1 MKAASRTPRDE
12 AFFAKHL
19 RFLSG
24 VAAIFTAT
32 YALLAVVLHSVLVA
46 KMFGCAA
53 VLLLAMLAAL
63 RFMVLRQFET
73 GVLITGGGVLLACLL
88 TEIFVSINSGVLG
101 LTILVAVLLVAP
113 HVEGKRLRWFIVA
126 ATLDGLLISL
136 YDLRVGDLLLKQPP
150 MIRYLNVAVQ
160 TAVLGISAVLL
171 YQFASRMKETLARTI
186 VAKEELAAA
195 YKAHL
200 DEKEKVALL
209 RSEKDEAT
217 AAARAKSEF
226 LANMSHEIRTPMN
239 AVIGMTGLLLDT
251 SLDTLQREYVE
262 TVRSSGSH
270 LLTIINDILDFSKLD
285 ADAVS
290 LEYYAFDLRST
301 IEEAVDL
308 AIPAAAEKRL
318 EICTM
323 VDPNVALKVSGDAGR
338 VRQVL
343 VNLLGNAVKFTNQG
357 EIVVSLESR
366 ARADNRLEISVAVRD
381 TGIGIPAD
389 RIGRLFKP
397 FSQVDAST
405 TRSFGGTGLGLAIC
419 KQLVE
424 RMGGSINV
432 VSMPNVGSTFTFTFI
447 VDPAQAEPEQLRVP
461 SVALSGL
468 RVLVVDD
475 NATSR
480 HILRRNL
487 ESWGMAPYEAATPQQ
502 ALSLI
507 REQRF
512 DLALLDYH
520 MPLMDGVELA
530 RQITEQLKDARIPI
544 LLLSSL
550 GLQLQPDEQ
559 KLFAV
564 RLLKPVRTLQLLSQL
579 NVLFGEPTSAAPQP
593 AAVLPEEMKLGDSH
607 PLRILLAEDNAVNQR
622 VAQLFLK
629 KLHYRADIVA
639 NGAEAVAAVERQA
652 YDAVLM
658 DVQMPEMD
666 GLQATQHIRTKVK
679 ASRQPYII
687 AMTAH
692 AMSGDKARCIEAGMD
707 DYINKPIDFES
718 LSNVLQRVPQ
728 RDRSYSG
735 NTGHHPIVPVDSADL
750 STEQAPIPSELA
762 QSPKAS

>member
-1 MKAASRTPRDE
+1 MDKMKAASRTPRDE

-32 YALLAVVLHSVLVA
+32 YALLAVILHSVLVA

-290 LEYYAFDLRST
+290 LEYYAFDLRNT

-343 VNLLGNAVKFTNQG
+343 VNLLGNAVKFTRQG

-366 ARADNRLEISVAVRD
+366 TRADSRLEISVAVRD
-381 TGIGIPAD
+381 TGIGIPQEHHG
-389 RIGRLFKP
+389 RIFERFYR
-397 FSQVDAST
+397 VDK
-405 TRSFGGTGLGLAIC
+405 TRSRSVGGTGLGLAIV
-419 KQLVE
+419 KHILEAHKSVIYVQSL
-424 RMGGSINV
+424 
-432 VSMPNVGSTFTFTFI
+432 
-447 VDPAQAEPEQLRVP
+447 PAQGTTI
-461 SVALSGL
+461 SF
-468 RVLVVDD
+468 
-475 NATSR
+475 T
-480 HILRRNL
+480 
-487 ESWGMAPYEAATPQQ
+487 
-502 ALSLI
+502 
-507 REQRF
+507 
-512 DLALLDYH
+512 
-520 MPLMDGVELA
+520 
-530 RQITEQLKDARIPI
+530 
-544 LLLSSL
+544 
-550 GLQLQPDEQ
+550 
-559 KLFAV
+559 
-564 RLLKPVRTLQLLSQL
+564 
-579 NVLFGEPTSAAPQP
+579 
-593 AAVLPEEMKLGDSH
+593 
-607 PLRILLAEDNAVNQR
+607 
-622 VAQLFLK
+622 LK
-629 KLHYRADIVA
+629 K
-639 NGAEAVAAVERQA
+639 
-652 YDAVLM
+652 
-658 DVQMPEMD
+658 
-666 GLQATQHIRTKVK
+666 
-679 ASRQPYII
+679 
-687 AMTAH
+687 
-692 AMSGDKARCIEAGMD
+692 
-707 DYINKPIDFES
+707 
-718 LSNVLQRVPQ
+718 
-728 RDRSYSG
+728 
-735 NTGHHPIVPVDSADL
+735 
-750 STEQAPIPSELA
+750 
-762 QSPKAS
+762 